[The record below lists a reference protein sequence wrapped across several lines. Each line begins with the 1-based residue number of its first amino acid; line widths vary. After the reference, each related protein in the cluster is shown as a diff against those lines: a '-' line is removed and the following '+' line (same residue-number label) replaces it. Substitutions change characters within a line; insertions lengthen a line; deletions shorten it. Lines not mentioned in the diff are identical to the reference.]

1 VIDVCTR
8 AAARAYQAG
17 LKAADADGIPG
28 VASKSLG
35 DFSVSFTGEAGGGV
49 SEGVMGAS
57 ASRML
62 LLSEK
67 DMLDRYRQKLP

>member
-1 VIDVCTR
+1 VCTR

-17 LKAADADGIPG
+17 LRSADADGIPG

-35 DFSVSFTGEAGGGV
+35 DFSVSFAGEGA
-49 SEGVMGAS
+49 EGVMGAS
-57 ASRML
+57 AARML

-67 DMLDRYRQKLP
+67 DILDRYRMDP